1 MIQTNMKN
9 YLCLPQISGFWT
21 ILFWEYVHVSKC
33 FFSLKE
39 GLTLHFNILEFP
51 LQNYSLYQVLLK
63 FSIREKVDFVKIK
76 IKMYTVYRQKTDGR
90 RPDKK
95 SSKSLLKLSAQV
107 HLIRNMHVITL
118 FEM

>member
-9 YLCLPQISGFWT
+9 YLCLPHISGFWT

-51 LQNYSLYQVLLK
+51 LQNYSWYHVLWK

-76 IKMYTVYRQKTDGR
+76 IKRHTVYRQKNR
-90 RPDKK
+90 RTEAGQK
-95 SSKSLLKLSAQV
+95 
-107 HLIRNMHVITL
+107 VIQKFTYA
-118 FEM
+118 FSTGGQK